1 MAEFSKKLICNLLK
15 ALKNKEESFERY
27 KQSLVFISEPVKVFD
42 VALKEVLHEGVFKG
56 INEYGNAILVKDKEE
71 VTVTGGRMRR
81 ANA

>member
-1 MAEFSKKLICNLLK
+1 M
-15 ALKNKEESFERY
+15 
-27 KQSLVFISEPVKVFD
+27 VFINEPVKIFD

-71 VTVTGGRMRR
+71 ITVAGGRMRP